1 MICKKC
7 GKECYAI
14 DKNGEPV
21 SNCCESS
28 IDFTDYSKDQMQGC
42 WHNYPTSGS
51 VTGYPRGITLRDY
64 FAAKAMQSYIITV
77 ADKNSDDYEV
87 EREIGKDDGESAEYH
102 ISKWAYIIAD
112 AMLEAREK

>member
-1 MICKKC
+1 MKTKGGGPAFPLC
-7 GKECYAI
+7 G
-14 DKNGEPV
+14 
-21 SNCCESS
+21 S
-28 IDFTDYSKDQMQGC
+28 IVKQYQ
-42 WHNYPTSGS
+42 PTGI
-51 VTGYPRGITLRDY
+51 VTGESLQGFQSGMSLRDY